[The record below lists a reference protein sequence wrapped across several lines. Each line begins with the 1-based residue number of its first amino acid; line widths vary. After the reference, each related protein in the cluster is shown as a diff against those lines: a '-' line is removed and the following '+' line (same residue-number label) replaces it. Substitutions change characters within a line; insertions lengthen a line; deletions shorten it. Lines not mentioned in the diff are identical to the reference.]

1 MNSLWEGVC
10 FEAVHS
16 SLKRRRAAPVRM
28 QLGYGLPPDGKIIG
42 KLAQT
47 AQRLAEPLPTVDI
60 WCLPGFAYTDPMLV
74 QIALRIRT
82 AAWLLA
88 IAIPLLLAGCDGD
101 GEAAKQPS
109 TLERVQEEGA
119 LRVVTRNS
127 PATYFQDRN
136 GETGFEYELVKRF
149 AENLGV
155 QLQIETADNLDDL
168 FSRLNQTD
176 GPVLA
181 AAGLVD
187 SEGRKSQAQF
197 SQAYLQVTPQVIYR
211 NGQPR
216 PSRPEDLVGKR
227 ILVLQGSSHAEQL
240 AQLQAT
246 LPELKYEESSAVE
259 VVDLLRMVDEG
270 QIDLTLVDSN
280 ELAMNQVYFPN
291 VRVAFDLGDARNLG
305 WAVASGSDDS
315 LLVEVNHFLALVE
328 ENGSLQRL
336 KQRYYGHVD
345 VLGYVGAYTF
355 AKHLQQRL
363 PRYEQHFKQA
373 AEKHKIDWRLLAA
386 VGYQESLWQPDATSK
401 TGVRGLMML
410 TQGTAQAMGVANR
423 LDPRQSIMGGGKY
436 LALIHSGLAE
446 DLEEPDRTWFA
457 LAAYNIGIA
466 HLGDAR
472 KLAKAEGLNPNK
484 WLDVQKMLPR
494 LAQKQWYSKT
504 RYGYARGGET
514 VHFVR
519 NIRRY
524 YDILN
529 WVTQPQLEGTQ
540 MAESGF
546 HVPGVNKTIP
556 PEDSTQL

>member
-1 MNSLWEGVC
+1 M
-10 FEAVHS
+10 FPHPA
-16 SLKRRRAAPVRM
+16 
-28 QLGYGLPPDGKIIG
+28 
-42 KLAQT
+42 
-47 AQRLAEPLPTVDI
+47 
-60 WCLPGFAYTDPMLV
+60 F
-74 QIALRIRT
+74 RIRT
-82 AAWLLA
+82 AACFLA
-88 IAIPLLLAGCDGD
+88 AGIFLLLVGCS
-101 GEAAKQPS
+101 GEEPQPT
-109 TLERVQEEGA
+109 TLERVQKEGV

-127 PATYFQDRN
+127 PATYFQDRS

-149 AENLGV
+149 ADNLGV
-155 QLQIETADNLDDL
+155 KLQIETADNLDDL
-168 FSRLNQTD
+168 FKRLNQPN

-181 AAGLVD
+181 AAGLVASD
-187 SEGRKSQAQF
+187 GRKIQAKF
-197 SQAYLQVTPQVIYR
+197 SQPYLEVTPQVIYR

-240 AQLQAT
+240 AQLKAT
-246 LPELKYEESSAVE
+246 YPQLQYEESSAVE

-291 VRVAFDLGDARNLG
+291 VRVAFDLGDSRNLG
-305 WAVASGSDDS
+305 WAMAPGADDS
-315 LLVEVNHFLALVE
+315 LRVEVDHFLALVE

-336 KQRYYGHVD
+336 KDRYYGHVD

-363 PRYEQHFKQA
+363 PRYEQFFKQS
-373 AEKHKIDWRLLAA
+373 AEKHKVDWRLLAA
-386 VGYQESLWQPDATSK
+386 IGYQESLWQPDATSK

-410 TQGTAQAMGVANR
+410 TQNTAQAMGVANR
-423 LDPRQSIMGGGKY
+423 LDARQSIQGGGKY

-446 DLEEPDRTWFA
+446 ELEEPDRTWFA

-472 KLAKAEGLNPNK
+472 KLAQAEGLNPNK

-529 WVTQPQLEGTQ
+529 WVTQPQLEGNQ
-540 MAESGF
+540 VAESGM
-546 HVPGVNKTIP
+546 HVPGVDKRKP
-556 PEDSTQL
+556 PAEDAPL